1 LLSVCWLALCWLT
14 GALLTLR
21 PTLALGWNRIE
32 RSWSN
37 KMDGK
42 TVLFELL
49 MAGFF
54 AVACVRAHGPV
65 SADHRMSLGDFFR
78 LYDRVERVRRTR
90 WQWFSM
96 VALLL
101 VIRLQQPVPLGL
113 EIMVAAQ
120 FLLFLALPVK
130 TNARSGVRRP

>member
-1 LLSVCWLALCWLT
+1 
-14 GALLTLR
+14 
-21 PTLALGWNRIE
+21 
-32 RSWSN
+32 
-37 KMDGK
+37 MDAK
-42 TVLFELL
+42 TALFELL

-65 SADHRMSLGDFFR
+65 EADHRLTLGEFLR
-78 LYDRVERVRRTR
+78 LPDRLERLRRTR

-101 VIRLQQPVPLGL
+101 VFRLQQPVPLGL

-120 FLLFLALPVK
+120 FVLFLALPGRVEAK
-130 TNARSGVRRP
+130 GGARSR

>member
-1 LLSVCWLALCWLT
+1 
-14 GALLTLR
+14 
-21 PTLALGWNRIE
+21 
-32 RSWSN
+32 
-37 KMDGK
+37 MDYK

-65 SADHRMSLGDFFR
+65 SQDHKMSFGEFFR
-78 LYDRVERVRRTR
+78 LYDRVERLRQTR

-96 VALLL
+96 VALML

-120 FLLFLALPVK
+120 FLLFLALPVRAVAK
-130 TNARSGVRRP
+130 RGVARL

>member
-1 LLSVCWLALCWLT
+1 MNA
-14 GALLTLR
+14 
-21 PTLALGWNRIE
+21 
-32 RSWSN
+32 
-37 KMDGK
+37 K

-54 AVACVRAHGPV
+54 AIACIRAHGPV
-65 SADHRMSLGDFFR
+65 ESGRRLTFGEFFLLSDR
-78 LYDRVERVRRTR
+78 LDKLRRTR

-101 VIRLQQPVPLGL
+101 VIRLQQPIPPGL

-120 FLLFLALPVK
+120 FALFLALPVRAQAK
-130 TNARSGVRRP
+130 GATRSR